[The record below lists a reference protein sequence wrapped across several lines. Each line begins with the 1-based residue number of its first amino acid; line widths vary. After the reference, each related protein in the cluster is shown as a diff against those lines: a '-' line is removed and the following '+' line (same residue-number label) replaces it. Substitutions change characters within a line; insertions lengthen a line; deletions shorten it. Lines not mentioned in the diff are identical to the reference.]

1 MREKTRRHQQL
12 EILHERY
19 ILPAYEKDELQKL
32 EAGFIGELE
41 FDGIIEPFIK
51 GSNIIH
57 IKDYSFYPEDAPE
70 LSTKSREDAS
80 HVQLDNLVVAK
91 DFLYTFEIKNYSFD
105 LIYKD
110 SKWYFENGNEFA
122 SPLLQVARQRD
133 TLGKM
138 LYGFGS
144 EIRMFNVVVF
154 INKRQT
160 IFNLPAAGEIIV
172 RSNLHK
178 KLAKAMAGNH
188 YDHSRLISRLEERK
202 VDVVK
207 HQRDTTVGFRELA
220 KGVFCGGCGRKVTR
234 KNRDWFRCRGCEVD
248 IPILDAAARLIREL
262 KVLNRSWKVT
272 PSLIQAFSDGE
283 ISEFYVRSN
292 VKRGRLG
299 L

>member
-12 EILHERY
+12 EILDARY
-19 ILPAYEKDELQKL
+19 MLPDYEKDELQKL
-32 EAGFIGELE
+32 ESGFIGELE
-41 FDGIIEPFIK
+41 LDGIIEPVIE

-57 IKDYSFYPEDAPE
+57 IMDYSFYPGDVPGR
-70 LSTKSREDAS
+70 STKSKEDAS
-80 HVQLDNLVVAK
+80 HDQLDNLEVSK

-110 SKWYFENGNEFA
+110 SKWYFESGNEFA

-133 TLGKM
+133 ALGKM

-160 IFNLPAAGEIIV
+160 IFNLPADNAIIV

-188 YDHSRLISRLEERK
+188 YDPSRLISRLEDRK
-202 VDVVK
+202 ADVVK
-207 HQRDTTVGFRELA
+207 YQRDTTGGFRELA
-220 KGVFCGGCGRKVTR
+220 KGVFCGGCGRKVMR
-234 KNRDWFRCRGCEVD
+234 KNRDWFRCGDCEVD

-292 VKRGRLG
+292 VKRGRLE

>member
-12 EILHERY
+12 EILESRY
-19 ILPAYEKDELQKL
+19 ELPAYEKDELQKL
-32 EAGFIGELE
+32 EAGFAGELE
-41 FDGIIEPFIK
+41 FDGIIEPFIA
-51 GSNIIH
+51 GSNIVH
-57 IKDYSFYPEDAPE
+57 IKDYSFHPEDVSGV
-70 LSTKSREDAS
+70 STKSREDAT
-80 HVQLDNLVVAK
+80 HVQLDNVVVAK

-110 SKWYFENGNEFA
+110 AKWYFENGNEFA

-138 LYGFGS
+138 LHGFGT

-160 IFNLPAAGEIIV
+160 IFNLPATSEIIV

-178 KLAKAMAGNH
+178 KLTKAMAGNH
-188 YDHSRLISRLEERK
+188 YDHSRLVSRLEERK

-207 HQRDTTVGFRELA
+207 YQRDTTVEFRALT
-220 KGVFCGGCGRKVTR
+220 KGVFCGGCGRKLMR
-234 KNRDWFRCRGCEVD
+234 KNRDWFRCGPCETD
-248 IPILDAAARLIREL
+248 ISILAAAARLVYEL

-283 ISEFYVRSN
+283 ISEFYIRSN
-292 VKRGRLG
+292 VKRGRLE

>member
-12 EILHERY
+12 EILESRY
-19 ILPAYEKDELQKL
+19 ELPAYEKDELQKL
-32 EAGFIGELE
+32 KAGFTGELE
-41 FDGIIEPFIK
+41 FDAIIEPFIT
-51 GSNIIH
+51 GSNIVH
-57 IKDYSFYPEDAPE
+57 IKDYSFHPGGVSG
-70 LSTKSREDAS
+70 LSTKSTEDAA

-91 DFLYTFEIKNYSFD
+91 DFLYTFEVKNYNFD

-122 SPLLQVARQRD
+122 SPLLQVAKQRD

-138 LYGFGS
+138 LHSFGS
-144 EIRMFNVVVF
+144 NIRMFNVVVF

-160 IFNLPAAGEIIV
+160 IFNLPAVGEIIV

-188 YDHSRLISRLEERK
+188 YDHSRLISKLEERK
-202 VDVVK
+202 VDAVK
-207 HQRDTTVGFRELA
+207 HQRDTTVEFRSLA
-220 KGVFCGGCGRKVTR
+220 KGVFCVGCGRKVMR
-234 KNRDWFRCRGCEVD
+234 KNRDWFRCEPCESD
-248 IPILDAAARLIREL
+248 IPILDAAVRLIREL

-292 VKRGRLG
+292 VKRGRLE

>member
-12 EILHERY
+12 EILESRY
-19 ILPAYEKDELQKL
+19 ELPAYEKDELQKL
-32 EAGFIGELE
+32 EAGFAGELE
-41 FDGIIEPFIK
+41 FDGIIESFIK
-51 GSNIIH
+51 GSNIVH
-57 IKDYSFYPEDAPE
+57 IKDYSFHPEDVSGR
-70 LSTKSREDAS
+70 STKSKEDAS

-110 SKWYFENGNEFA
+110 AKWYFENGNEFT
-122 SPLLQVARQRD
+122 SPLLQVAKQRD

-144 EIRMFNVVVF
+144 EIRMFNVIVF
-154 INKRQT
+154 INANQT
-160 IFNLPAAGEIIV
+160 IFNLPAANEIIV

-178 KLAKAMAGNH
+178 KLAKAMAGNLH
-188 YDHSRLISRLEERK
+188 DHSRLISRLEERK
-202 VDVVK
+202 IDVVK
-207 HQRDTTVGFRELA
+207 YQRDTTVGFRELR
-220 KGVFCGGCGRKVTR
+220 KGVFCGGCGRKLMR
-234 KNRDWFRCRGCEVD
+234 KNRDWFRCGGCEVD
-248 IPILDAAARLIREL
+248 IPILDTAARLIREL

-292 VKRGRLG
+292 VKRGRLE

>member
-12 EILHERY
+12 EILHARY
-19 ILPAYEKDELQKL
+19 MLPAYEKDELHKL

-57 IKDYSFYPEDAPE
+57 IKDYSFHPEDV
-70 LSTKSREDAS
+70 LGRSTKSREDAS
-80 HVQLDNLVVAK
+80 HVQLDNVVVAK

-110 SKWYFENGNEFA
+110 GKWYFENGSEFA

-133 TLGKM
+133 MLGKM

-144 EIRMFNVVVF
+144 DIRMFNVVVF
-154 INKRQT
+154 INANQT

-178 KLAKAMAGNH
+178 KLSKAMAGNH
-188 YDHSRLISRLEERK
+188 YDHSRLVSRLEERK
-202 VDVVK
+202 IDVVK
-207 HQRDTTVGFRELA
+207 YQRDTTVEFRELA
-220 KGVFCGGCGRKVTR
+220 KGVFCKGCGRKLMR
-234 KNRDWFRCRGCEVD
+234 RNRDWFRCAPCGVD
-248 IPILDAAARLIREL
+248 IPILDAARRLIHEL

-272 PSLIQAFSDGE
+272 PSLVQAFSDGE